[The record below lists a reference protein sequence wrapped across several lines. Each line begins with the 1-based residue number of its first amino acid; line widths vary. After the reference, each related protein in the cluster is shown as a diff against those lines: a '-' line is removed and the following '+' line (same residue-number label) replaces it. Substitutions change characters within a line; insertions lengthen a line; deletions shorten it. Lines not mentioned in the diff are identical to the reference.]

1 MTSIR
6 VGNHVGYADYGKKSR
21 QEMIESYRR
30 IAERKKLEAEEI
42 LLAADSDFIV
52 EQYRGLRVRR
62 DLKLIDA

>member
-30 IAERKKLEAEEI
+30 IAELEDYVASLE
-42 LLAADSDFIV
+42 
-52 EQYRGLRVRR
+52 R
-62 DLKLIDA
+62 DLAQVDA